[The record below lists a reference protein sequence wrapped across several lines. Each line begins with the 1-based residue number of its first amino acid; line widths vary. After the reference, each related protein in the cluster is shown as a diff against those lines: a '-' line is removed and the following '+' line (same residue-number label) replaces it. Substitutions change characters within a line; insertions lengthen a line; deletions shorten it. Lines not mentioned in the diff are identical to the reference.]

1 VVDNKQEESMT
12 VSLKTMFG
20 SSLPLVVCRRADV
33 LFMLFVL
40 ICVVSNT
47 SWIYELHGRR
57 LKRGRNCLPIFASTW
72 VHSLFWSMVLMFLVF
87 CVLFC
92 FVFILCVVYP
102 MLPVSLHCPS
112 LIAPSVFS
120 NIYLIHSMTVHL
132 THKNT

>member
-57 LKRGRNCLPIFASTW
+57 LKRGRNCLPFASTW
-72 VHSLFWSMVLMFLVF
+72 INPLFWTMVLMFLVF

-102 MLPVSLHCPS
+102 MLPVSLHCPF

-120 NIYLIHSMTVHL
+120 NIDLIHSMTVHL